1 MAPGILALAEQQ
13 LMNSFSRSC
22 HCGEVVQE
30 SWALE
35 LAARSEKTFSCLRDA
50 SPGLNS
56 CLWCGSP
63 SQVETSPHA
72 PLSSAVLTE
81 RADFMQHVSKLQW
94 EGNESLCS
102 HPHAL
107 LFTACFVFLL
117 FTFLA
122 LLLSM
127 AFTGELL
134 DALGQPG
141 DDGASSLNRKCLM
154 GRPWKSSG

>member
-94 EGNESLCS
+94 GGNESLGVLTHMHS
-102 HPHAL
+102 
-107 LFTACFVFLL
+107 
-117 FTFLA
+117 
-122 LLLSM
+122 
-127 AFTGELL
+127 
-134 DALGQPG
+134 
-141 DDGASSLNRKCLM
+141 SSLQPASCFCSPRSWHCC
-154 GRPWKSSG
+154 GPWPSQVSCSTPSVSQGVMVLHL